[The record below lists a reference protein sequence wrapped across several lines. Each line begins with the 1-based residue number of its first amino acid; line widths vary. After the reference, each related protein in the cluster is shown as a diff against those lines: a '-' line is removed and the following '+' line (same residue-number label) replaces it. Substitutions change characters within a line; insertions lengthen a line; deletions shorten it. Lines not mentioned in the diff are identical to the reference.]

1 MTSALDRDLPATG
14 DQQDEPLRE
23 KNLIDWTKYLDD
35 IGEYNGGHGFA
46 DSHDDEFGTNEELWY
61 VQVESDYQTLV
72 KALQSSE
79 LDKAPE
85 GILFREIRVFARQ
98 NFNACSF
105 SFAPRACNDLAHTV
119 AAFGA
124 TLQVSSEIWPD
135 DLSNVVLVHLTSNL
149 DQIDQ
154 KQRETEAMR

>member
-1 MTSALDRDLPATG
+1 MRKILNKCWKKKVRCY
-14 DQQDEPLRE
+14 
-23 KNLIDWTKYLDD
+23 KNKIFNKCLNFGTEQNNCIIYRCIVSD
-35 IGEYNGGHGFA
+35 
-46 DSHDDEFGTNEELWY
+46 FGTNGELWY
-61 VQVESDYQTLV
+61 VQVESDCQTLV

-105 SFAPRACNDLAHTV
+105 SFAPTACNDLAHTV
-119 AAFGA
+119 ASFGP
-124 TLQVSSEIWPD
+124 TLQVSSELWPD
-135 DLSNVVLVHLTSNL
+135 DLPNDVLVCTSNL

-154 KQRETEAMR
+154 KQRRCGEI

>member
-1 MTSALDRDLPATG
+1 
-14 DQQDEPLRE
+14 
-23 KNLIDWTKYLDD
+23 
-35 IGEYNGGHGFA
+35 
-46 DSHDDEFGTNEELWY
+46 
-61 VQVESDYQTLV
+61 VQVESGCQTLV

-79 LDKAPE
+79 LDKVLE

-98 NFNACSF
+98 NFNSCSF

-124 TLQVSSEIWPD
+124 TLHVSSKLWPD
-135 DLSNVVLVHLTSNL
+135 DLPNDVLVRLTRNL